1 MTFLLLTGLAL
12 VGLSGV
18 LALRTLG
25 FAGMRRRQ
33 ALAHIDAYGFSSA
46 AHPARPRRGLRE
58 VAAGVA
64 SAVGARLVHRIGPER
79 ERQLQTVLD
88 SAGFYGTSAA
98 TFLGY
103 RALGATALP
112 VLALAFGAAGG
123 GVSARGILGAAF
135 LGGLGWVMPKFLLER
150 KAKNRL
156 AEVDREV
163 PELVDLLVTTVEAG
177 VGFGAAL
184 QLAARSIRGPLGQEL
199 RLALHEQTM
208 GLTTDEAL
216 RNLAAR
222 VDSPAIRAFIQALL
236 QGEALGV
243 SIGKVL
249 RDLAV
254 DMRKRRRQ
262 AAEERAQKAP
272 TKILFPLVLLIL
284 PAMFIVT
291 LGPVAVTIIRVLGS
305 S

>member
-1 MTFLLLTGLAL
+1 MTLLLLTGLAL

-33 ALAHIDAYGFSSA
+33 GLAHIDAYGFSSA

>member
-1 MTFLLLTGLAL
+1 MTLLLFAGLAL
-12 VGLSGV
+12 IGLSGV
-18 LALRTLG
+18 LLLRTLT
-25 FAGMRRRQ
+25 FADARRRQ
-33 ALAHIDAYGFSSA
+33 ALSHIAAYGFDSEVR
-46 AHPARPRRGLRE
+46 PARQQRGLRE
-58 VAAGVA
+58 VGSTVA
-64 SAVGARLVHRIGPER
+64 TAVGTRLVQRIGPDR
-79 ERQLQTVLD
+79 EGQLRSVLD
-88 SAGFYGTSAA
+88 SAGFYRMSAT

-103 RALGATALP
+103 RALGAVALP
-112 VLALAFGAAGG
+112 ALTLFLATLGG
-123 GVSARGILGAAF
+123 GVSPRAILGAAF
-135 LGGLGWVMPKFLLER
+135 LGGAGWVMPKFIVER
-150 KAKNRL
+150 RGTKRL

-199 RLALHEQTM
+199 RLSLHEQTM

-216 RNLAAR
+216 RNLADR
-222 VDSPAIRAFIQALL
+222 VDSPAIRAFIQSLL

-262 AAEERAQKAP
+262 GAEERAQKAP

-291 LGPVAVTIIRVLGS
+291 LGPVAVTIIKVLGS

>member
-1 MTFLLLTGLAL
+1 MALLLIAALAL
-12 VGLSGV
+12 IGLSGV
-18 LALRTLG
+18 LVLRTLT
-25 FAGMRRRQ
+25 FADARRRA
-33 ALAHIDAYGFSSA
+33 ALSHIAAYGFGSD
-46 AHPARPRRGLRE
+46 PRPRRAPRGLHE
-58 VAAGVA
+58 VGSAFAT
-64 SAVGARLVHRIGPER
+64 AVGARLLQRTGPDR
-79 ERQLQTVLD
+79 EAQLRSVLD
-88 SAGFYGTSAA
+88 SAGFYRMSAT

-103 RALGATALP
+103 RPLGAAALP
-112 VLALAFGAAGG
+112 VATLFLATLGG
-123 GVSARGILGAAF
+123 GVSPRALLGAAF
-135 LGGLGWVMPKFLLER
+135 LGGAGWVLPKFLVER
-150 KAKNRL
+150 RGTKRL
-156 AEVDREV
+156 ADVDREV

-184 QLAARSIRGPLGQEL
+184 QLAARSIRGPLGEEL
-199 RLALHEQTM
+199 RLSLHEQTM

-216 RNLAAR
+216 RNLAGR

-291 LGPVAVTIIRVLGS
+291 LGPVAVTIIRVLGAS
-305 S
+305 